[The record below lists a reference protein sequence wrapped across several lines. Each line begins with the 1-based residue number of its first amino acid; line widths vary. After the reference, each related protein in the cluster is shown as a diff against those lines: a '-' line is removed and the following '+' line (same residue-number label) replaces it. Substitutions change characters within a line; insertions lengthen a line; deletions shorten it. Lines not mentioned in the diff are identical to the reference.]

1 MPSKQLPASIRY
13 LKVRLRILQR
23 PSVWIS
29 SAVVLGAIVL
39 LAETWKHPE
48 WFAND
53 SQPSVNQ
60 PSANSADTNLP
71 TRPNPAPLDPF
82 SSVDQ
87 PQFGTAEDAADPL
100 SALSSTGLSDSSE
113 TDRSN
118 APLLLSPGRLPT
130 ARSSSSP
137 SVPDPFASL
146 RTRSSASSTNNSE
159 SNTAE
164 RRTTSSLDSGFP
176 SGSQSNNSQNPL
188 GSTSQSSGNQST
200 TSFGTNPL
208 ESAIE
213 RHNSP
218 SSIQSAPSPQS
229 GLAAPTST
237 PEATTASPELP
248 TPTAPGTGQS
258 TFVQPQ
264 VQPQP
269 IPGQPSYGQTQPQPQ
284 FVPQTAPA
292 PGTTGYTVP
301 PAFRTNAN
309 TPAGPSFGNYN
320 NQSNYSP
327 SGVPSTVS
335 PSTVSPSSPQSGLP
349 STAQPQ
355 FQASPAQPTPAPFSV
370 PRAAPGQSIGGGRI
384 NSFSNP

>member
-1 MPSKQLPASIRY
+1 MPSKQLPASIRS

-23 PSVWIS
+23 PSVWVS
-29 SAVVLGAIVL
+29 SAVLLGAIVL

-53 SQPSVNQ
+53 NQPSVDQ
-60 PSANSADTNLP
+60 PSANSADTDSP

-82 SSVDQ
+82 ASVDQ
-87 PQFGTAEDAADPL
+87 PQFGTAEDAEDPL
-100 SALSSTGLSDSSE
+100 SALSSRGLSNSSE
-113 TDRSN
+113 TDRLDS
-118 APLLLSPGRLPT
+118 PLLLPPNRFPA

-146 RTRSSASSTNNSE
+146 RTRSSASSGNTSE
-159 SNTAE
+159 SNATENSAA
-164 RRTTSSLDSGFP
+164 SSFGNGFS
-176 SGSQSNNSQNPL
+176 SGSQFNDSQNPF
-188 GSTSQSSGNQST
+188 GSASQSSGNQSPN
-200 TSFGTNPL
+200 SAGINPL

-218 SSIQSAPSPQS
+218 ASVQSTPFPQS
-229 GLAAPTST
+229 GLASPNSNLDST
-237 PEATTASPELP
+237 TTSPELP
-248 TPTAPGTGQS
+248 TPTAPGIGQS
-258 TFVQPQ
+258 TSVQPTF

-284 FVPQTAPA
+284 FLPQTAPA
-292 PGTTGYTVP
+292 PGTTGYTLP

-320 NQSNYSP
+320 NQSNYNP
-327 SGVPSTVS
+327 SGVPSIGS
-335 PSTVSPSSPQSGLP
+335 PSTPQSGVP
-349 STAQPQ
+349 SSTAQPQ
-355 FQASPAQPTPAPFSV
+355 FQASPSQPTPAPFSV
-370 PRAAPGQSIGGGRI
+370 PRAAPGQAIGGGRI